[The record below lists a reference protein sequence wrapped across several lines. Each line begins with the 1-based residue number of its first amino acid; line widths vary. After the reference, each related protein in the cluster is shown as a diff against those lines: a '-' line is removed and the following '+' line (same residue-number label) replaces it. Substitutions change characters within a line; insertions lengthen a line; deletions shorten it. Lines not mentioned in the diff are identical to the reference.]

1 MKTAAMQRAMPV
13 VLCLVLVGLLCLPC
27 AAQEQSV
34 LSPWAVEEVA
44 QAWETGIV
52 PADLDL
58 GEDYTA
64 PISRGAFARLAVGTA
79 ALYRGTDT
87 AALLAEY
94 GLEAEPVIGKM
105 QELLEKIVIKGA
117 SVY

>member
-1 MKTAAMQRAMPV
+1 MKTAAMQRAMSV

-64 PISRGAFARLAVGTA
+64 PISRGAFARLAVETA
-79 ALYRGTDT
+79 ALCGKRSGGKPFCR
-87 AALLAEY
+87 Y
-94 GLEAEPVIGKM
+94 GGSLC
-105 QELLEKIVIKGA
+105 GA
-117 SVY
+117 GCPNGPGAGQQLGQL

>member
-1 MKTAAMQRAMPV
+1 MKTAAMQRAMSV

-58 GEDYTA
+58 GKITLRRF
-64 PISRGAFARLAVGTA
+64 PAVP
-79 ALYRGTDT
+79 L
-87 AALLAEY
+87 
-94 GLEAEPVIGKM
+94 PVWLWKPPRSAGERIRQNFWRNTGWKR
-105 QELLEKIVIKGA
+105 KA
-117 SVY
+117 

>member
-64 PISRGAFARLAVGTA
+64 PISRGAFARLAVETA
-79 ALYRGTDT
+79 ALCRGTDT
-87 AALLAEY
+87 QNFWRNTSWKRKA
-94 GLEAEPVIGKM
+94 
-105 QELLEKIVIKGA
+105 
-117 SVY
+117 